1 MFTPEE
7 IELGRAAL
15 EIAYATD
22 SAHHRVVAMR
32 MLRDECGW
40 TLRRADQVLSYLL
53 ALPALAKVGG
63 A

>member
-7 IELGRAAL
+7 IELGRVAL

-22 SAHHRVVAMR
+22 GAHHHTVAMR

-40 TLRRADQVLSYLL
+40 TLQRAVQVLSYLL
-53 ALPALAKVGG
+53 ALPLLASGV
-63 A
+63 

>member
-1 MFTPEE
+1 MFTTEE
-7 IELGRAAL
+7 IELGKAAL

-22 SAHHRVVAMR
+22 GAHHRVVAMQ

-40 TLRRADQVLSYLL
+40 TLRRADQVLSHLL
-53 ALPALAKVGG
+53 AMPELAKAG

>member
-1 MFTPEE
+1 MFTLEE
-7 IELGRAAL
+7 IELCRAAL

-22 SAHHRVVAMR
+22 GAHHRVVAMR

-40 TLRRADQVLSYLL
+40 TLRRADQILSYLL
-53 ALPALAKVGG
+53 ALPSLAKMDG

>member
-7 IELGRAAL
+7 IELGKASL
-15 EIAYATD
+15 EIAYAKD
-22 SAHHRVVAMR
+22 GAHYRVIAMR

-53 ALPALAKVGG
+53 ALSPLAERRV
-63 A
+63 